1 MSTEEQKPFL
11 DPTNEDNNLGRSDL
25 RRSHINRNCILAI
38 SVVSN
43 LVLLT
48 ICLLL
53 SGKLLQPTTNKVNS
67 GIPDGIQEPY
77 CTPSSM
83 S

>member
-11 DPTNEDNNLGRSDL
+11 DSTVDGSLRRSDS
-25 RRSHINRNCILAI
+25 RRSHINRNRVLAI

-53 SGKLLQPTTNKVNS
+53 SGILLQPASNKKNT